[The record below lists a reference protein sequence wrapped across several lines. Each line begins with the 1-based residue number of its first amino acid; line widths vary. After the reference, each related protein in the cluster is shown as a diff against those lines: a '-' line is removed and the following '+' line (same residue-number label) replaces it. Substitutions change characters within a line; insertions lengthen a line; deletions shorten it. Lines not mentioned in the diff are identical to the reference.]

1 MSMSMGDW
9 LNSLM
14 CRFSPLWAAP
24 IPRCHGLNMLGPG
37 SGTIWRCGLVR
48 VGVTMGVGFKTF
60 TLAA

>member
-1 MSMSMGDW
+1 MSVVQI
-9 LNSLM
+9 
-14 CRFSPLWAAP
+14 AAG
-24 IPRCHGLNMLGPG
+24 GLCDGLYMLGPG